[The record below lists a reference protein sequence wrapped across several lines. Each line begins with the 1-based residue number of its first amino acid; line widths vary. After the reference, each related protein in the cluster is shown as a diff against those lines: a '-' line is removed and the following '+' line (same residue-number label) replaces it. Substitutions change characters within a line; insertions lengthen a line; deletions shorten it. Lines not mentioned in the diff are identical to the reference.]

1 MITIDERDDVKVP
14 TPDANQVTL
23 FYTDQALRFKDESGD
38 VYTLVK
44 QSDLDA
50 IEEAKPKVYRALLT
64 QSGTNAPV
72 AIVLENTL
80 GGTVVWT
87 YSDVGTYFGTLVGAF
102 TNNKTVGV
110 GGDVVHFHRINIYNS
125 LTGNEN
131 RGFFIRKQD
140 EDILE
145 LFTFSAA
152 DVTAND
158 ILAGN
163 YIEILVYP

>member
-64 QSGTNAPV
+64 QTGTDAPV

-80 GGTVVWT
+80 GGNVVWN
-87 YSDVGTYFGTLVGAF
+87 Y
-102 TNNKTVGV
+102 VGV
-110 GGDVVHFHRINIYNS
+110 GVYRIEAPNCALLNILLTNSALIFGAITSNRRLKGDIYDDGDGPIVDIYVRDNANVYTNI
-125 LTGNEN
+125 LTNQ
-131 RGFFIRKQD
+131 F
-140 EDILE
+140 
-145 LFTFSAA
+145 
-152 DVTAND
+152 V
-158 ILAGN
+158 
-163 YIEILVYP
+163 EILVYP